1 MILWLVL
8 QLCMDAFQISF
19 SKIQLKIRNLKYR
32 RQDSSCNMTGIL
44 NVEEI
49 KILLFLKTRIG
60 NNLVSSMKINS
71 IPNRCQISNH
81 SKMGLIIAKE
91 IIPIKDKYVLFMIKK
106 INFRNQASREFH
118 TLELITYLQRLKQL
132 ISTRIDIKQFMLIK
146 LI

>member
-32 RQDSSCNMTGIL
+32 RQDSSCNMTEIL

-60 NNLVSSMKINS
+60 NNLVSSMKINL

-91 IIPIKDKYVLFMIKK
+91 IIPIKDKDVLFMIKK